1 MFKKEKKYLKIKIIA
16 GLFITIAIGVASYVY
31 IPNVFEKQSTIS
43 TYQFSRPDS
52 RPDEIKGKIVTLKRL
67 QPSYFKDYMKM
78 INYPEV
84 VKPLFFREK
93 LNYTWLKTYLQE
105 ELQREAA
112 SKTFSYMI
120 IDNEDNKLIGSIEIR
135 KYDPKDNGQFGT
147 WLSPKYWGGGRLQ
160 EAFKLISETYF
171 KIKNE
176 NKFIAHVE
184 MWNLR
189 SYYALKKC
197 GFKLIETLHFDNKPS
212 RYLLEFKNPYKK

>member
-1 MFKKEKKYLKIKIIA
+1 MFKKEKLFKIKIIA
-16 GLFITIAIGVASYVY
+16 GLFIAITIGVISYVY
-31 IPNVFEKQSTIS
+31 IPNIFQKQQTIS
-43 TYQFSRPDS
+43 SYRFSRQDN
-52 RPDEIKGKIVTLKRL
+52 RPDVIKGTIVTLKRL
-67 QPSYFKDYMKM
+67 QPSYFENYMKM

-84 VKPLFFREK
+84 VKPLFFKEK
-93 LNYTWLKTYLQE
+93 LNYVWLKKYLQE
-105 ELQREAA
+105 ELEREAV
-112 SKTFSYMI
+112 SKTFSYI
-120 IDNEDNKLIGSIEIR
+120 IFDNKDQKLVGSIEIR
-135 KYDPKDNGQFGT
+135 NYDPRDNGQFGV

-160 EAFKLISETYF
+160 EAFKLISKTYF

-197 GFKLIETLHFDNKPS
+197 GFKLIDTLHFDNRPS